1 MVTLPYAQPI
11 VPQDIQ
17 RLVLLVSPSLCDRSD
32 ARAAEE
38 GIAYKCLQQLAQTP
52 SEKERYCWL
61 IFTEQSEQTVTYLR
75 HQFSQ
80 LSFGETSRLDRF
92 DSAVQLYEMVLDI
105 AKNPLN
111 RSHRVICDCTGG
123 GKTMSIAMA
132 LACAHHT
139 LVSQADTELV
149 LTHSGLWEGA
159 PPSMNTVLFRPFD
172 LTPVIAE
179 EQRQY
184 VRRQEQTAHLHF
196 LARIAPILAHEIKNP
211 LSLIGTDL
219 YQLQERISDAKSQ
232 ELISEIDRSVHQIDT
247 IIRQVQQAVR
257 QESALPAADP
267 ILLSE
272 ILQRL
277 KLRTAK
283 SWPHIS
289 LAIKGT
295 LDGLYLPIALEK
307 IYAIFT
313 NLIDNAARAM
323 EGNGVVTI
331 QVHPGY
337 DRVQIVV
344 RDHGPG
350 IPVDMQQN
358 LFRTWSRGKKANGT
372 GMGLSIV
379 RAFVIEEGGE
389 IHYDTSYQDGAGFI
403 LELPLIKAKG

>member
-1 MVTLPYAQPI
+1 MVTLPHAPPI
-11 VPQDIQ
+11 SPQDIE
-17 RLVLLVSPSLCDRSD
+17 RLVLLVSPSLCDSQN
-32 ARAAEE
+32 ARAAKE
-38 GIAYKCLQQLAQTP
+38 GIAYKCLQQLVRAP
-52 SEKERYCWL
+52 SERERYCWL
-61 IFTEQSEQTVTYLR
+61 IFTEQSEQTATYLR

-80 LSFGETSRLDRF
+80 LLFGETSCIDRF
-92 DSAVQLYEMVLDI
+92 DSATQLYEIVLEL

-111 RSHRVICDCTGG
+111 RNHRVICDCTGG

-159 PPSMNTVLFRPFD
+159 PPSMNEVLFRPFD

-184 VRRQEQTAHLHF
+184 VQRQEQTAHLHF

-219 YQLQERISDAKSQ
+219 YQLQERTSDATSQ
-232 ELISEIDRSVHQIDT
+232 ELIFEIDRSVHQIDT
-247 IIRQVQQAVR
+247 IIRQVQQTVR
-257 QESALPAADP
+257 QESALPAAEP
-267 ILLSE
+267 IRLSE
-272 ILQRL
+272 VLHRL
-277 KLRTAK
+277 KLRTAN
-283 SWPHIS
+283 SWPNIS
-289 LAIKGT
+289 IAIEGA

-323 EGNGVVTI
+323 EGNGVITI
-331 QVHPGY
+331 QIHPRH
-337 DRVQIVV
+337 DRVHIAV

-350 IPVDMQQN
+350 VPVDMQQN

-379 RAFVIEEGGE
+379 RAFVVEEGGE
-389 IHYDTSYQDGAGFI
+389 IHYDTTYQKGASFV
-403 LELPLIKAKG
+403 LELPLIKMRE